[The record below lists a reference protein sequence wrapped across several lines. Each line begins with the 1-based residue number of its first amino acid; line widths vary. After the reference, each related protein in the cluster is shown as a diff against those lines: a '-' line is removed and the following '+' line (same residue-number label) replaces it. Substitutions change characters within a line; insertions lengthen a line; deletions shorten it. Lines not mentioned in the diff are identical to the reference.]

1 MRPAFSAILFIPCF
15 VLLLFGCNKSAPPGK
30 AAASSTAVP
39 APAEYDLAKLAA
51 DLKSSTPGRRDK
63 AIQAAGDFDADGED
77 VIPTLL
83 EALKDPTSGESGR
96 SSLSRVGST
105 REAAVK
111 ALLDLKVK
119 GKKALVDSGLSTHPD
134 KGCPR
139 KVGGRT
145 TCQHQWFDLSPD
157 GRNVAFVQ
165 QPNHHPG
172 SYGVSTMD
180 LTTGRVAVLEA
191 TLSRDSRPIEGVRWS
206 PDGSKLVYSRTDDLG
221 VLGRGGSPRTDLLII
236 DADGLNRHRLDLQ
249 GISAGAPDWS
259 PDGQT
264 IAFASDI
271 WRTDAEHE
279 SDIYTIGADGTSMRR
294 LSTDGDRYQPA
305 WLSDGRILYWSG
317 DRFWIMTANGE
328 DASPLPLLAGLD
340 RPISGTGLPWS
351 GLRVQP
357 KP

>member
-1 MRPAFSAILFIPCF
+1 M
-15 VLLLFGCNKSAPPGK
+15 
-30 AAASSTAVP
+30 
-39 APAEYDLAKLAA
+39 
-51 DLKSSTPGRRDK
+51 
-63 AIQAAGDFDADGED
+63 
-77 VIPTLL
+77 
-83 EALKDPTSGESGR
+83 
-96 SSLSRVGST
+96 
-105 REAAVK
+105 
-111 ALLDLKVK
+111 
-119 GKKALVDSGLSTHPD
+119 
-134 KGCPR
+134 
-139 KVGGRT
+139 
-145 TCQHQWFDLSPD
+145 
-157 GRNVAFVQ
+157 
-165 QPNHHPG
+165 
-172 SYGVSTMD
+172 
-180 LTTGRVAVLEA
+180 
-191 TLSRDSRPIEGVRWS
+191 
-206 PDGSKLVYSRTDDLG
+206 
-221 VLGRGGSPRTDLLII
+221 GRGGSPRTDLLII

-340 RPISGTGLPWS
+340 RPIGGTGLPWS

-357 KP
+357 RP